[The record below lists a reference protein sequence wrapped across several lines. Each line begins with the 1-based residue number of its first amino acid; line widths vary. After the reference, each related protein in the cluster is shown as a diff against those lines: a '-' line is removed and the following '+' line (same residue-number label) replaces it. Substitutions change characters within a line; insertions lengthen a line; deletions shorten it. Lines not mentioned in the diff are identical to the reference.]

1 MCGNVKYITLLK
13 QAFNYYVVYDYIEHK
28 LIENYINLPCNNDRD
43 WNKGINMQTKL
54 NTRYFKNY

>member
-28 LIENYINLPCNNDRD
+28 LI
-43 WNKGINMQTKL
+43 
-54 NTRYFKNY
+54 